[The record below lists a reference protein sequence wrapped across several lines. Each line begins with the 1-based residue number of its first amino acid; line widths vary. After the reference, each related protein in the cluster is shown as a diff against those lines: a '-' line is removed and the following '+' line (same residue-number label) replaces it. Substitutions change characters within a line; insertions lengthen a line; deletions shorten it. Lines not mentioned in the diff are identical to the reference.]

1 MALPVKSA
9 VRVNQIVSMLF
20 AIGLGFFPQPFLDG
34 YKAIE
39 FEGEAKVMVFFAF
52 GLCGCQMLQS
62 GLVSAQ
68 FRTEAAS
75 EKAAGV
81 LTLFNAL
88 YWLFFAV
95 SDGSMV
101 VLGTLP
107 PNFPKDSIAG
117 NCFLFLIMASVNFNA
132 WVGAGSPKPDFGKMK
147 PGGPLATP
155 LMVMMFNLLGF
166 GVGCAFFTEQFV
178 DQFNPGLLSKF
189 NPGARGAIILMVGNA
204 GKMMLFNILIACAV
218 GAAEFQSADTN
229 YRLLRAWVYGMF
241 FYMGRFADEA
251 VTAGT
256 YKISQ
261 IPTLHAHTRLT
272 LFVYNQRARAGRRQC
287 ESPRSS
293 PASPRCSSPRLCW
306 GTTRLPSPRRR
317 KRDYRKGK
325 VWVTRT
331 LSRFG

>member
-34 YKAIE
+34 YKAIK

-166 GVGCAFFTEQFV
+166 GVGCAFFTEHFV

-204 GKMMLFNILIACAV
+204 GKMMLLNILIACAV
-218 GAAEFQSADTN
+218 GAAESQSADTN

-251 VTAGT
+251 VTAACTGWP
-256 YKISQ
+256 S
-261 IPTLHAHTRLT
+261 PMRVPAFLSCFAT
-272 LFVYNQRARAGRRQC
+272 LFFAATMLG
-287 ESPRSS
+287 
-293 PASPRCSSPRLCW
+293 
-306 GTTRLPSPRRR
+306 
-317 KRDYRKGK
+317 DYPIAIAKAK
-325 VWVTRT
+325 KA
-331 LSRFG
+331 